1 MSPDDGLHCV
11 GGIFFCREL
20 IICVSIE
27 SKKDSIGAIAVC
39 FCGAAGGI
47 RNSWEDICDDEFTS
61 LGISAGS
68 EVANIK

>member
-39 FCGAAGGI
+39 FCGAAA
-47 RNSWEDICDDEFTS
+47 WEDICDDEFTS